1 MTEIQKYEPTLWLKK
16 SLTPE
21 KEVELTKKQTRKQTR
36 KEIELLD
43 QKILDNLCDY
53 FWMNLSKIHNSLH
66 KSFWISLIP
75 VLINYKKIIENDL
88 QSLSSGIIAK
98 IKKSIVIKISNLN
111 SIVEEQI
118 SNEIDKYWNT
128 DNLKN
133 QRWIVNSKLIEELS
147 YVNNILLPS
156 AQFLI
161 KYNMWIVDQKILTTY
176 FEINKIHIKLLIW
189 EIEEMLNAEVDNN
202 WDFNEWIFSTQRVL
216 DMWWFLWLF
225 KSKDASFAEKDL
237 LILPTKISF
246 LNDKDKTIE
255 VNAQKKYMIA
265 VATQT
270 AIEWWPAMV
279 WSVFPWLG
287 TVIWGIIWNF
297 LWAWIDVSNTF
308 SSTDVLLDIIQSA
321 WLVDPDYR
329 MEKTWMDQ
337 VLAWIWLIPWITLAL
352 KWSIIAKY
360 MSKIPSDEILES
372 VKKMIPIIF
381 GWDNI

>member
-1 MTEIQKYEPTLWLKK
+1 
-16 SLTPE
+16 
-21 KEVELTKKQTRKQTR
+21 
-36 KEIELLD
+36 
-43 QKILDNLCDY
+43 
-53 FWMNLSKIHNSLH
+53 MNLSKIHNSLH

-75 VLINYKKIIENDL
+75 VLKNYKKIIENDL